1 MRKTSFGLGLAATII
16 AFLIGVIM
24 LFAGIGTTYLSDV
37 DWDDTFNDL
46 DDLDISVYEDDY
58 GFRGNVDFD
67 GFPNIFFGFI
77 SGWLIISSV
86 CIIAAGILGIIGIC
100 ISRKRQSVGAGV
112 MLLIAAILSLP
123 SLYGF
128 HAFALFVPAGV
139 LAFLKDKSEKEKVD
153 AQYETVT
160 EEII

>member
-24 LFAGIGTTYLSDV
+24 LFVGIGTSFLSDV
-37 DWDDTFNDL
+37 DWDEAVNDL
-46 DDLDISVYEDDY
+46 DNLDISGYENDHV
-58 GFRGNVDFD
+58 FRGDVDFD
-67 GFPNIFFGFI
+67 RFPNVFFGFI
-77 SGWLIISSV
+77 GGWLIVSSV
-86 CIIAAGILGIIGIC
+86 CLIIAGTLGIIGIC

-128 HAFALFVPAGV
+128 HAFALFIPAGV

-153 AQYETVT
+153 AQYETVK

>member
-16 AFLIGVIM
+16 AFLIGIIM
-24 LFAGIGTTYLSDV
+24 LFIGIGTTFLSDV
-37 DWDDTFNDL
+37 DWDDSVNNL
-46 DDLDISVYEDDY
+46 D
-58 GFRGNVDFD
+58 D
-67 GFPNIFFGFI
+67 GFPNVFFGII

-86 CIIAAGILGIIGIC
+86 CIISAGMLGIIGIC

-112 MLLIAAILSLP
+112 MLLIAAVLSVP

-128 HAFALFVPAGV
+128 HAFALFVPAGI
-139 LAFLKDKSEKEKVD
+139 LAFLKDKSEKEKTD
-153 AQYETVT
+153 LPYETVK